1 MIRKSWGLM
10 MSMPAAVIALVTTIN
25 AATVTR
31 QVYVTFDGSL
41 AGTTYTLGPG
51 ELDNSLSFASNGAA
65 TVSGGVGDVPGNTD
79 FTSGFYFD
87 GPSLGVGSLQT
98 ANWISEAVMTLDV
111 PVAQQPD
118 GPGGEG
124 DDYNHFLDVRGDLF
138 YRFNGDGQTPK
149 ITQFGYWN
157 GSSEPSLGTP
167 DPTAN
172 QPHHVALVWTA
183 ATNQLEAFLDGASQ
197 GAVSSASP
205 FEVPSRNVGYG
216 FFSRF
221 LNRAMDGKLD
231 AVAFSTFD
239 GAFNPAT
246 DFQLRVIPEPHSIV
260 LIVIGFLLMNIRMA
274 KR

>member
-1 MIRKSWGLM
+1 MIRHSYWGFLM
-10 MSMPAAVIALVTTIN
+10 AMPAALIALASTAA

-51 ELDNSLSFASNGAA
+51 ELDNSLSFASNGGA

-98 ANWISEAVMTLDV
+98 ANSISEAIMTLDV
-111 PVAQQPD
+111 PVAEQPD

-138 YRFNGDGQTPK
+138 YRFNGDGRTPK

-157 GSSEPSLGTP
+157 GSSEPILGTP
-167 DPTAN
+167 DPTPN
-172 QPHHVALVWTA
+172 QPHHVALVWTS
-183 ATNQLEAFLDGASQ
+183 ATNQLEAFLDGVSQ
-197 GAVSSASP
+197 GSLTSGSP
-205 FEVPSRNVGYG
+205 FEVPSRNVRLWLLFAVLESHYG
-216 FFSRF
+216 R
-221 LNRAMDGKLD
+221 RARCGGI
-231 AVAFSTFD
+231 FH
-239 GAFNPAT
+239 
-246 DFQLRVIPEPHSIV
+246 LRRHV
-260 LIVIGFLLMNIRMA
+260 
-274 KR
+274 